1 VNLEIALKMLLARYL
16 AAIHQAER
24 DGDDERAALF
34 RLRRARISGLQ
45 GARSTADNRRAEKL
59 WREHG
64 IPQRRDEC

>member
-1 VNLEIALKMLLARYL
+1 VNLESALKLLLARYL
-16 AAIHQAER
+16 DGIRAAEEA
-24 DGDDERAALF
+24 GDDERAALF